1 MWLTIASGTGRPQP
15 CCERAGPGVLEARR
29 EATSEIDLAR
39 GKSQC
44 SSPKTAVPC
53 GRATL
58 ETIR

>member
-1 MWLTIASGTGRPQP
+1 MWLTIVFGTVRPQP
-15 CCERAGPGVLEARR
+15 CCEHEWPAVLVARR
-29 EATSEIDLAR
+29 EATSEIGLAR

-53 GRATL
+53 VRATL